1 MNQKKSSLSELQLR
15 VITGLLGATIMVSGM
30 LYNDLSFGFLF
41 LAITVLATQ
50 EFYKLLRLDGNQP
63 LHWLGLML
71 SGLLFAG
78 TYLVIHHQ
86 LEPKFLVLLFPLMAL
101 VFMVK
106 LYRKDEKPFL
116 HIAYTFLGLL
126 YVAVPF
132 SLLNLVAFSSGEFNN
147 QLVSGCLFLLW
158 ASDSGAYFAGSKFGK
173 NKLFERV
180 SPKKSWEG
188 FVGGMFLSLMVAL
201 ILGQTFTSLPTWKWM
216 FLSVIIVVCGTYGD
230 LVESLFKRS
239 ISIKDSGSIL
249 PGHGGFL
256 DRFDGL
262 LLSSPFITTFVL
274 LT

>member
-1 MNQKKSSLSELQLR
+1 MKEKKSSFSDLQLR
-15 VITGLLGATIMVSGM
+15 VVTGLLGATIMVSGM

-41 LAITVLATQ
+41 FAITILATQ
-50 EFYKLLRLDGNQP
+50 EFYRLIRLDGNQP
-63 LHWLGLML
+63 LHWLGLVL
-71 SGLLFAG
+71 SGFLFAG
-78 TYLVIHHQ
+78 TYFVVNHQ
-86 LEPKFLVLLFPLMAL
+86 ITLKYLVLLFPLMAL
-101 VFMVK
+101 VFLIK
-106 LYRKDEKPFL
+106 LYKKDEKPFL

-132 SLLNLVAFSSGEFNN
+132 SLLNLVAFSDGEFNN

-188 FVGGMFLSLMVAL
+188 FLGGLFLSMVIAL
-201 ILGQTFTSLPTWKWM
+201 VLGYFFQSLPTWKWM
-216 FLSVIIVVCGTYGD
+216 VLSLIIVVCGTYGD

-262 LLSSPFITTFVL
+262 LVSSPFITTFVL